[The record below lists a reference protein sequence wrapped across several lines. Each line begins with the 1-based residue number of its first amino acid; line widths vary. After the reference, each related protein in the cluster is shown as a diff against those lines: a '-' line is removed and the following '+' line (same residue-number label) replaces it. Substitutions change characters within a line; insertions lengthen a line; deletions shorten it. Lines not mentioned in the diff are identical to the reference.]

1 VPHSDHI
8 DRWQRET
15 EGLTPDPATP
25 AEYLLR
31 MRGMLD
37 RAEARAKVEAE
48 GRAIRASNARESAY
62 WRRVHGCPDCGIV
75 GGHHPSCG
83 YGPERADTMEEERGE
98 R

>member
-1 VPHSDHI
+1 
-8 DRWQRET
+8 
-15 EGLTPDPATP
+15 
-25 AEYLLR
+25 
-31 MRGMLD
+31 
-37 RAEARAKVEAE
+37 VEAE